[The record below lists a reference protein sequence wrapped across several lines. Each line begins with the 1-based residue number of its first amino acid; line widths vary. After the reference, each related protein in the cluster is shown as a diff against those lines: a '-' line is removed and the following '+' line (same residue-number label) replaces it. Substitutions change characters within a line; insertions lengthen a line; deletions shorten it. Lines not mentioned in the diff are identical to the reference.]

1 MGHSVGIL
9 LIAAAA
15 GFLVLTLA
23 NKEKGRVKNFGQL
36 LGLLI
41 IVVSV
46 ALTACKLY
54 YCMASCSPSAG
65 KACPFMAGKSAAS
78 GQLR

>member
-9 LIAAAA
+9 LVAAAA
-15 GFLVLTLA
+15 GYWVLTLA
-23 NKEKGRVKNFGQL
+23 NKEKGRIKNFGQL

-46 ALTACKLY
+46 ALTACKIY
-54 YCMASCSPSAG
+54 RMTNCSPFMG
-65 KACPFMAGKSAAS
+65 KACPFTVGKSAPS
-78 GQLR
+78 GSLR